1 MTSRFPGC
9 ALFVLL
15 CAAPATLSTSAQTPA
30 AIIQCAS
37 CGLSGQAA
45 ATGNFDA
52 SQFTFVTTVR
62 PAFFEDRTVQGEII
76 GRVVQVSP
84 LMVEM
89 LDMRTRLVDRNLRTV
104 ADGDVDDDTV
114 CDIRRIERVDLA
126 SKAIA
131 SSLRFNDIIFGL
143 MMMNQNAE
151 RPDNFIAST
160 TVLTAVRRVSG
171 PVRYFHTPALKG
183 CANRSGRVLEYRS
196 DTNDA
201 VTVFNDGRIVY
212 RDAQF
217 RRFEQERLTA
227 GELSD
232 LMRAFASANFD
243 ALPADVGRPEHGP
256 RPGITLVAAR
266 YQEVWLAGKAER
278 LAPLVARMNNLATHA
293 TSNTYFLLK
302 RGRPQPLTI
311 LPWPYRQIRLGGF
324 SGYKDRARMQRG
336 AYVDNP
342 VPNARAM
349 EERFPA
355 AFVSRLPV
363 YTPMADTSNEPN
375 RYVYFS
381 EDGALYRV
389 RIISGCTPPDAF
401 YCGTFYA
408 LEVDPVPDIDIE
420 LLTPAERTYRLLRAN
435 GRVGDSETERLDLF
449 ANVARLGLR
458 AENRLGTYVWTGA
471 MGLRLA
477 DLPPNGATIEREE
490 YERHKAIYVAI
501 QRYQENGMDLIEG
514 DVIFEHVRVCQIEPG
529 VADTCEVK

>member
-1 MTSRFPGC
+1 MARPVASSAQALMQAHSALTKEQRDRLTPAQVLDELKKGNERFRAGAMVARDYRAQQRSSAAAQYPACVALGCVDSR
-9 ALFVLL
+9 
-15 CAAPATLSTSAQTPA
+15 APAE
-30 AIIQCAS
+30 
-37 CGLSGQAA
+37 
-45 ATGNFDA
+45 
-52 SQFTFVTTVR
+52 V
-62 PAFFEDRTVQGEII
+62 
-76 GRVVQVSP
+76 
-84 LMVEM
+84 
-89 LDMRTRLVDRNLRTV
+89 
-104 ADGDVDDDTV
+104 
-114 CDIRRIERVDLA
+114 
-126 SKAIA
+126 
-131 SSLRFNDIIFGL
+131 IF
-143 MMMNQNAE
+143 
-151 RPDNFIAST
+151 
-160 TVLTAVRRVSG
+160 
-171 PVRYFHTPALKG
+171 
-183 CANRSGRVLEYRS
+183 
-196 DTNDA
+196 
-201 VTVFNDGRIVY
+201 
-212 RDAQF
+212 
-217 RRFEQERLTA
+217 
-227 GELSD
+227 
-232 LMRAFASANFD
+232 
-243 ALPADVGRPEHGP
+243 DVGIG
-256 RPGITLVAAR
+256 
-266 YQEVWLAGKAER
+266 
-278 LAPLVARMNNLATHA
+278 
-293 TSNTYFLLK
+293 
-302 RGRPQPLTI
+302 
-311 LPWPYRQIRLGGF
+311 
-324 SGYKDRARMQRG
+324 D
-336 AYVDNP
+336 
-342 VPNARAM
+342 M